1 MRHPPRLP
9 EVLDD
14 QPLAEEDLEDG
25 ARVRERR
32 LREPQLAGAQ
42 LHGVDFVGVHLDGGD
57 LSAAHLDNGGLQDV
71 LVERTNLAN
80 LRAVS
85 STLMRVRL
93 RGCRMT
99 GLQWAEG
106 LWRDVEVCDCRADL
120 VALRRTQLERVTFR
134 DCVLTE
140 ADLLEARLRE
150 VTLERC
156 SLAGADL
163 RGARFERCQLRGCDL
178 EGLHG
183 IGRLDGIT
191 MPWPDIVD
199 AAGTFASALGV
210 RVLED

>member
-1 MRHPPRLP
+1 VKHPPRLP
-9 EVLDD
+9 DALAE
-14 QPLAEEDLEDG
+14 QPLTEHDLEAG
-25 ARVRERR
+25 ARIAERR
-32 LREPQLAGAQ
+32 LDDPQLAGAE
-42 LHGVDFVGVHLDGGD
+42 LHGIDFVGVEVLGGD
-57 LSAAHLDNGGLQDV
+57 LSGVRLENGGLQDAV
-71 LVERTNLAN
+71 VERTNLAN

-85 STLMRVRL
+85 STLLRVRL

-106 LWRDVEVCDCRADL
+106 LWRDVEITDCRADL

-134 DCVLTE
+134 DCVLSE

-156 SLAGADL
+156 TLTAADL
-163 RGARFERCQLRGCDL
+163 RGTRFERCELRGCDL
-178 EGLHG
+178 DGLHG
-183 IGRLDGIT
+183 ISRLDGIT

-210 RVLED
+210 RVAED

>member
-9 EVLDD
+9 DALDAR
-14 QPLAEEDLEDG
+14 PLAADELEDG
-25 ARVRERR
+25 ARVHERR
-32 LREPQLAGAQ
+32 LEDVRLADAE
-42 LHGVDFVGVHLDGGD
+42 LHGVDFVAVHLIGGD
-57 LSAAHLDNGGLQDV
+57 LAAARLDNGGLQDA
-71 LVERTNLAN
+71 LLERTNLAN
-80 LRAVS
+80 LRATS

-106 LWRDVEVCDCRADL
+106 LWRDVEVTDCRADL

-134 DCVLTE
+134 DCVLSE

-156 SLAGADL
+156 SLTGADV
-163 RGARFERCQLRGCDL
+163 RGTRFERCQLRGCDL
-178 EGLHG
+178 DGLHG
-183 IGRLDGIT
+183 IGRLDGVT

-199 AAGTFASALGV
+199 AAGTFAAALGV
-210 RVLED
+210 RVAED

>member
-1 MRHPPRLP
+1 MKHPPRLP
-9 EVLDD
+9 EALDE
-14 QPLAEEDLEDG
+14 QPLTDADLEAG

-32 LREPQLAGAQ
+32 LRNPQLAGAD
-42 LHGVDFVGVHLDGGD
+42 LHGIDFVGVELAGGD
-57 LSAAHLDNGGLQDV
+57 LSGVRLENGGLQDGV
-71 LVERTNLAN
+71 VERTNLAN

-85 STLMRVRL
+85 STLLRVRL

-106 LWRDVEVCDCRADL
+106 LWRDVEVSDCRADL
-120 VALRRTQLERVTFR
+120 LALRRTQLERVTFR
-134 DCVLTE
+134 DCVLSE

-156 SLAGADL
+156 TLAGADL
-163 RGARFERCQLRGCDL
+163 RGTRFERCVLRGCALD
-178 EGLHG
+178 GVHG

-210 RVLED
+210 RVAED